1 MGRGKAPSHLG
12 VEDPERT
19 RRQIEIIGQPN
30 PPLTMSTTLNAGYGS
45 ALALL

>member
-12 VEDPERT
+12 VEDPERP
-19 RRQIEIIGQPN
+19 RRQIEIIGQPKSS
-30 PPLTMSTTLNAGYGS
+30 LTMSTTLSAGRGS